1 MNNAFVDALNFA
13 ALGPAEWQAIW
24 LTLRLCLFTTLILLV
39 IATPLA
45 WWLAGGR
52 SWWRTTVQSVVALP
66 LVLPPTV
73 LGFYLLITLGPRG
86 PVGGLLESVGLTHM
100 AFSFSGILLASV
112 LYSMPFAV
120 QPLQQAFSQLGRRPV
135 EVAASLGASP
145 LDRFVSV
152 ILPLCRGG
160 FVVAATL
167 TFAHTLGEFGVI
179 LMLGGS
185 IPGETKV
192 LSILV
197 YEHAES
203 MNYAAAHRLS
213 LLMLLFSFLVLFVV
227 YGMNR
232 RFHVV
237 RL

>member
-112 LYSMPFAV
+112 LYSMP
-120 QPLQQAFSQLGRRPV
+120 
-135 EVAASLGASP
+135 
-145 LDRFVSV
+145 
-152 ILPLCRGG
+152 
-160 FVVAATL
+160 
-167 TFAHTLGEFGVI
+167 
-179 LMLGGS
+179 
-185 IPGETKV
+185 
-192 LSILV
+192 
-197 YEHAES
+197 
-203 MNYAAAHRLS
+203 
-213 LLMLLFSFLVLFVV
+213 
-227 YGMNR
+227 
-232 RFHVV
+232 
-237 RL
+237 